1 MDETPGGV
9 LDKYTHTM
17 KYGDF
22 LFSQLFMTHVEN
34 NETEYQ
40 ELEYDL
46 IFPEVLKH
54 NTLFLESEFNVPSK
68 SEYDCIV
75 EYLTCNI

>member
-1 MDETPGGV
+1 MNYE
-9 LDKYTHTM
+9 
-17 KYGDF
+17 DF
-22 LFSQLFMTHVEN
+22 LFSQLFMNHVEN
-34 NETEYQ
+34 NETQYQ

-54 NTLFLESEFNVPSK
+54 QNLFLKSNYNVDVR

-75 EYLTCNI
+75 DYLLNEVK

>member
-1 MDETPGGV
+1 MNYE
-9 LDKYTHTM
+9 
-17 KYGDF
+17 DF
-22 LFSQLFMTHVEN
+22 LFSQLFMNHIEN

-46 IFPEVLKH
+46 IFPEVLNH
-54 NTLFLESEFNVPSK
+54 QNLFLKSNYNVEVR

-75 EYLTCNI
+75 DYLLNEVK

>member
-1 MDETPGGV
+1 
-9 LDKYTHTM
+9 M
-17 KYGDF
+17 KYPEF
-22 LFSQLFMTHVEN
+22 LFSQLFMHHVEN

-46 IFPEVLKH
+46 MFPEVLKH
-54 NTLFLESEFNVPSK
+54 NALFLESHFNVPFK

-75 EYLTCNI
+75 DYLTCNL

>member
-1 MDETPGGV
+1 MTYE
-9 LDKYTHTM
+9 
-17 KYGDF
+17 DF
-22 LFSQLFMTHVEN
+22 LFSQLFMNHVEN
-34 NETEYQ
+34 NETQYQ

-54 NTLFLESEFNVPSK
+54 QNLFLKSNYNLDVC

-75 EYLTCNI
+75 NYLLNEVK

>member
-1 MDETPGGV
+1 MTYE
-9 LDKYTHTM
+9 
-17 KYGDF
+17 DF
-22 LFSQLFMTHVEN
+22 LFSQLFMNHIEN

-54 NTLFLESEFNVPSK
+54 QKQFLKSNFNVDVR

-75 EYLTCNI
+75 DYLLNVVK

>member
-1 MDETPGGV
+1 MNYE
-9 LDKYTHTM
+9 
-17 KYGDF
+17 DF
-22 LFSQLFMTHVEN
+22 LFSQLFMNHIEN

-46 IFPEVLKH
+46 IFPEVLNH
-54 NTLFLESEFNVPSK
+54 QELFLKSNFNVDVR

-75 EYLTCNI
+75 DYLLNEVR

>member
-1 MDETPGGV
+1 MTY
-9 LDKYTHTM
+9 K
-17 KYGDF
+17 DF
-22 LFSQLFMTHVEN
+22 LFSQLFMNHVEN
-34 NETEYQ
+34 NETQYQ

-54 NTLFLESEFNVPSK
+54 QNMFLKSNYNVDVR

-75 EYLTCNI
+75 DYLLNEVK

>member
-1 MDETPGGV
+1 MRYEE
-9 LDKYTHTM
+9 
-17 KYGDF
+17 F
-22 LFSQLFMTHVEN
+22 LFAQLFMFYVEN

-54 NTLFLESEFNVPSK
+54 RALFLESHFNVRFK
-68 SEYDCIV
+68 SEYDCIID
-75 EYLTCNI
+75 YLKCRVSKTPES

>member
-1 MDETPGGV
+1 MTYE
-9 LDKYTHTM
+9 
-17 KYGDF
+17 DF
-22 LFSQLFMTHVEN
+22 LFSQLFMNHIEN

-46 IFPEVLKH
+46 IFPEVLEHQK
-54 NTLFLESEFNVPSK
+54 LFLKSNFNVDVR

-75 EYLTCNI
+75 DYLLNEIK